1 MAILVPSA
9 FGNLLTNILIAI
21 LILLL
26 GFVAGKIIGLLLNK
40 IIISLSV
47 NRNTRKNKK
56 IRTIFSKGL
65 STLVSLCIYIAT
77 VIFALK
83 RLGILKLT
91 FEIIL
96 VILTILISGAIFFAI
111 MHFITNLIFGINII
125 TSNKFQKGDI
135 VKIRKVEGTV
145 ERVGLARTKLKT
157 ASGDIFVFSNR
168 MFFRNK
174 FSVEK
179 QKTSQN

>member
-1 MAILVPSA
+1 MALFVPNA

-26 GFVAGKIIGLLLNK
+26 GFVAGKLIGLLLNK
-40 IIISLSV
+40 IIVSLSV
-47 NRNTRKNKK
+47 NRNSRKNKK
-56 IRTIFSKGL
+56 TRTIFSKGL
-65 STLVSLCIYIAT
+65 STLVSLCIYIVT

-83 RLGILKLT
+83 KLGILKLT
-91 FEIIL
+91 FEIIA
-96 VILTILISGAIFFAI
+96 VIITILISGALFFAI

-125 TSNKFQKGDI
+125 TSKKFQKGDT
-135 VKIRKVEGTV
+135 IRIKKVEGTV
-145 ERVGLARTKLKT
+145 ESVGLARTKLKT
-157 ASGDIFVFSNR
+157 SSGDIFVFSNR

-179 QKTSQN
+179 QKTGQI